1 VSGFG
6 PTPEPDAAARAF
18 VVNSLAARAQSV
30 EEIERKLAAR
40 GVPPDVA
47 RAVVDEVVRL
57 GYLNDPELAAQLAR
71 GYRARRYGRHRAA
84 AAMRRRY
91 LDAAMVDAAL
101 DEAYGDADEARLAV
115 QALGSRADDGC
126 RRPAPRGRLPR
137 TTRLLAGGGMAGRQE
152 PGRRPGLISEAG
164 WLPPALRGRPLHRG
178 GAVA

>member
-6 PTPEPDAAARAF
+6 PTPEPDAAAHAF

-57 GYLNDPELAAQLAR
+57 GYLNDPELAAELAR

-84 AAMRRRY
+84 AAMHRRY
-91 LDAAMVDAAL
+91 LDAAMVDEAL
-101 DEAYGDADEARLAV
+101 DEAYGDADEAQLAV
-115 QALGSRADDGC
+115 EALGSRAVTDAGDRRRAVSFLVRRGFSPGAAWRAVRSRADD
-126 RRPAPRGRLPR
+126 
-137 TTRLLAGGGMAGRQE
+137 
-152 PGRRPGLISEAG
+152 PG
-164 WLPPALRGRPLHRG
+164 
-178 GAVA
+178 